1 MSELLNFYKHET
13 EAALSNIPWVRDLQT
28 ESINILSERGFP
40 NLKDE
45 AWKYTSVDG
54 LLKASFTENMD
65 ASEASLKN
73 FAHIPAWVNG
83 VVSGEYPKG
92 VLVLPMDVALQQ
104 HADKIKPHLSK
115 ITHGFHALNLAM
127 LHFGVFIY
135 IPSGIKLEE
144 PLVLSH
150 FNAKNTSAYH
160 LRHVI
165 VLEEGSEATVVE
177 DYSGDNDCT
186 YFTTAYTDIAL
197 AKGAKLTHYK
207 VQRESQ
213 MAYHIGEISVSQESK
228 SQFDSH
234 LLNVGGKLV
243 RSDILIKLQGEHANC
258 LLNGLYLPKLN
269 QHMDSH
275 TTVEHLV
282 PNCQS
287 AQDYK
292 GILQSNGKA
301 VFDGRVFVAKDAQHT
316 SAAQQNKNLLLSSK
330 AEINTKPQLDIF
342 ADDVM
347 CTHGATVGQLDED
360 ALFYLATRGI
370 AREEAGSYLV
380 HAFAKENLDKI
391 SHPELSKWMA
401 ELFDKQ
407 LG

>member
-1 MSELLNFYKHET
+1 MSELLDFYTQDTK
-13 EAALSNIPWVRDLQT
+13 AALSHIPWVNALQK
-28 ESINILSERGFP
+28 EGVAMLSKRGLP
-40 NLKDE
+40 TLKDE
-45 AWKYTSVDG
+45 AWKYTAVDG
-54 LLKASFTENMD
+54 LLKAPFVNSMD
-65 ASEASLKN
+65 DYKYHVGD
-73 FAHIPAWVNG
+73 FAHKLAWVNG
-83 VVSGEYPKG
+83 VVSGDYPEG
-92 VLVLPMDVALQQ
+92 VLVLPLKEALES

-115 ITHGFHALNLAM
+115 STHGFHALNLAM

-135 IPSGIKLEE
+135 VPSGIKLEE
-144 PLVLSH
+144 PLILSH
-150 FNAKNTSAYH
+150 FNAKNDSAYH

-165 VLEEGSEATVVE
+165 VLEENSEATVVE
-177 DYSGDNDCT
+177 DYSGDENSA
-186 YFTTAYTDIAL
+186 YFTTVFTDIAL
-197 AKGAKLTHYK
+197 SKNAKLTHYK
-207 VQRESQ
+207 VQRESHK
-213 MAYHIGEISVSQESK
+213 AYHIGQVSVSQASK
-228 SQFDSH
+228 SQFESH

-243 RSDILIKLQGEHANC
+243 RSDMLVKLSGARAQC
-258 LLNGLYLPKLN
+258 LLNGLYLPGLN

-275 TTVEHLV
+275 TLVEHLT

-287 AQDYK
+287 TQDYK
-292 GILQSNGKA
+292 GILKENGRA

-316 SAAQQNKNLLLSSK
+316 NAAQQNKNLLLSPK

-347 CTHGATVGQLDED
+347 CTHGATVGQLDEE

-391 SHPELSKWMA
+391 PHPKIASWMA